1 MRRLHCPM
9 SLSTLF
15 GVASLP
21 SARAWTTTIA
31 PGVEMPWVSLG
42 TCCGSDPEVGVA
54 PWLVAATSLGQPV
67 AGIDTAFDY
76 DDQGAIAAELAA
88 TSTPRARVFITTKI
102 PGAAHLHGDPQISCP
117 SRDFRACAVRA
128 VRTDLAQLRVA
139 AADLVLLHDPGLAN
153 GTAVSAAL
161 WQGMQDALAAG
172 LARSIGVSNFNAT
185 QLDELIAQP
194 TTSVLPALNQISMGV
209 ARHTGLQPR
218 TAGPRQ
224 VCYSHTLAPC
234 LVDRVVRGR
243 RRRSQRA
250 PGTGSPPRRTGPLK
264 TARTPTRCCVLWRRP
279 TERSARPH
287 VEPSPSPQP
296 NPSLDP
302 SLTPNLSPDP

>member
-1 MRRLHCPM
+1 M
-9 SLSTLF
+9 
-15 GVASLP
+15 
-21 SARAWTTTIA
+21 
-31 PGVEMPWVSLG
+31 SLG
-42 TCCGSDPEVGVA
+42 TCCGSDPGVGVA

-102 PGAAHLHGDPQISCP
+102 PGAAHLHGDPRISCP

-209 ARHTGLQPR
+209 ARRAGLQPR
-218 TAGPRQ
+218 TSRPQAALLLTHACALPCGQGGARPEA
-224 VCYSHTLAPC
+224 TLAACARHGVTAQAYWALKDCPYTDPV
-234 LVDRVVRGR
+234 L
-243 RRRSQRA
+243 RA
-250 PGTGSPPRRTGPLK
+250 VA
-264 TARTPTRCCVLWRRP
+264 TAHGAV
-279 TERSARPH
+279 S
-287 VEPSPSPQP
+287 SPSCRTLPLTPAQPQPRPQP
-296 NPSLDP
+296 NP
-302 SLTPNLSPDP
+302 

>member
-1 MRRLHCPM
+1 M
-9 SLSTLF
+9 SLSTLL

-42 TCCGSDPEVGVA
+42 TCCGSDPGVGVA

-102 PGAAHLHGDPQISCP
+102 PGAAHLHGDPRISCP

-209 ARHTGLQPR
+209 ARRAGLQPR
-218 TAGPRQ
+218 TSRPQAGLLLTHACALPCGQGGARPEA
-224 VCYSHTLAPC
+224 TLAACARHGVTAQAYWALKDCPYTDPV
-234 LVDRVVRGR
+234 L
-243 RRRSQRA
+243 RA
-250 PGTGSPPRRTGPLK
+250 VA
-264 TARTPTRCCVLWRRP
+264 TAHGAV
-279 TERSARPH
+279 S
-287 VEPSPSPQP
+287 SPSCRTLPLTPAQPQPRPQP
-296 NPSLDP
+296 NPSP
-302 SLTPNLSPDP
+302 